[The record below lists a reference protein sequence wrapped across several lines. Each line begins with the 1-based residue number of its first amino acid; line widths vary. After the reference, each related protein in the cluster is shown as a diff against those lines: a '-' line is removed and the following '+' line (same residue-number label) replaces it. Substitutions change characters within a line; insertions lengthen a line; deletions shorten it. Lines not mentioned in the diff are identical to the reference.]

1 MLRLRLHVA
10 RTTHGGRGALAADHA
25 DALELGPPPQER
37 PARCAG
43 VVCALESLP
52 CRAAARVAPDPL
64 AEPGRSATPGT
75 GPATGVLETR
85 GAAAGESRA
94 RVADRT

>member
-75 GPATGVLETR
+75 GSPTRVLEAG
-85 GAAAGESRA
+85 GAADGDPRAGA
-94 RVADRT
+94 THRT